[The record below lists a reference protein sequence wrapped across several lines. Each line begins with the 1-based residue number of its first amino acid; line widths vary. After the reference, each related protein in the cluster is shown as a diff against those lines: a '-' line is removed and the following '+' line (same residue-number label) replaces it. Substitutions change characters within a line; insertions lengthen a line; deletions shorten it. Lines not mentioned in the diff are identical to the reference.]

1 MILIVLMFIGACG
14 GSTGGGLKVSRVIVM
29 LKRVKRELI
38 KMVHPRTVRV
48 IRLEGKALESEQVNG
63 IFTFVI
69 TYLLIIVAAC
79 LVVSLDGFDFE
90 TTFTSVLSC
99 MSNIGPGTGLVGPM
113 GNFGG
118 FSGFSKL
125 VLSLVMLLGRLEI
138 YPLLLC
144 FAPVLY
150 RKK

>member
-1 MILIVLMFIGACG
+1 M
-14 GSTGGGLKVSRVIVM
+14 
-29 LKRVKRELI
+29 
-38 KMVHPRTVRV
+38 RV

-63 IFTFVI
+63 IFTFAI

-79 LVVSLDGFDFE
+79 LAVSLDGFDFE

-113 GNFGG
+113 GTFGG

>member
-1 MILIVLMFIGACG
+1 
-14 GSTGGGLKVSRVIVM
+14 
-29 LKRVKRELI
+29 
-38 KMVHPRTVRV
+38 
-48 IRLEGKALESEQVNG
+48 
-63 IFTFVI
+63 
-69 TYLLIIVAAC
+69 
-79 LVVSLDGFDFE
+79 
-90 TTFTSVLSC
+90 

-125 VLSLVMLLGRLEI
+125 VLSLVRLLGRWEI

>member
-1 MILIVLMFIGACG
+1 
-14 GSTGGGLKVSRVIVM
+14 
-29 LKRVKRELI
+29 
-38 KMVHPRTVRV
+38 
-48 IRLEGKALESEQVNG
+48 
-63 IFTFVI
+63 
-69 TYLLIIVAAC
+69 
-79 LVVSLDGFDFE
+79 
-90 TTFTSVLSC
+90 
-99 MSNIGPGTGLVGPM
+99 M